1 MIQLYRGSKHSCCD
15 NLLHCQNQ
23 PRKVSSHASQ
33 YNIRRPKTFYLELMA
48 NRHTGSMFLWPE
60 QLCTRNTC
68 IMIHLWWF
76 MYHDMTWWDMT
87 SRCVAILLWLF
98 SLHWTSLCCTESVM
112 LHCVTLHRTYI
123 ELTNTNDDGPQP
135 NDLRMIALA
144 PASSAST
151 LIWWYLV
158 KQRSNS
164 NSGLD
169 APMRLCDSG
178 KDTVQEKPKNQ
189 GNQLHMRTNPG
200 RCCYVWTKTGNCC
213 KQVVRTKHNFPTL
226 ARLQRCQECIETKE
240 IASLLPEH
248 PGKSRTSI
256 KPSFTTNSHHIKS
269 YLLTL
274 TTRITMTITIKETL
288 NKTFDWWTLMHVAR

>member
-1 MIQLYRGSKHSCCD
+1 MVYVSWHDGTWHHVALRFCCGSF
-15 NLLHCQNQ
+15 
-23 PRKVSSHASQ
+23 R
-33 YNIRRPKTFYLELMA
+33 
-48 NRHTGSMFLWPE
+48 
-60 QLCTRNTC
+60 C
-68 IMIHLWWF
+68 IG
-76 MYHDMTWWDMT
+76 
-87 SRCVAILLWLF
+87 
-98 SLHWTSLCCTESVM
+98 
-112 LHCVTLHRTYI
+112 LHCVALKASCYIALDCIELIYI

-158 KQRSNS
+158 QQRSNL

-189 GNQLHMRTNPG
+189 GKQLHMRTNPG